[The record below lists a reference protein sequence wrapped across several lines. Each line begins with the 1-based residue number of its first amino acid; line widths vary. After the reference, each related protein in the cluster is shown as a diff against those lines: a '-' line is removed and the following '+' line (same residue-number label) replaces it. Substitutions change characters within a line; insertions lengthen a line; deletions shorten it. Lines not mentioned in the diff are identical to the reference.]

1 MKKKVFYEESWYYK
15 KTQELKLKI
24 TTIFGAKCELCKSNK
39 NLQLHHVIYGP
50 DSIRPQS
57 HNENG
62 SHSLKRKQEAINH
75 PERFL
80 LICLSCHNK
89 IEPRGLKL
97 RHQHLEVG

>member
-1 MKKKVFYEESWYYK
+1 MTRENYHDSWYYK
-15 KTQELKLKI
+15 KTQELKSKI
-24 TTIFGAKCELCKSNK
+24 TKIFGSNCELCKSDK

-50 DSIRPQS
+50 DSIRPKS

-62 SHSLKRKQEAINH
+62 SQSLKRKQEAVDH

-89 IEPRGLKL
+89 IEPRAL
-97 RHQHLEVG
+97 RFRRQQMGGR

>member
-1 MKKKVFYEESWYYK
+1 MEKQSYHDTSYYK
-15 KTQELKLKI
+15 QTQELKLKI
-24 TTIFGAKCELCKSNK
+24 TKVFGSNCQLCKSNK

-50 DSIRPQS
+50 DSIRPKS

-62 SHSLKRKQEAINH
+62 SRSLKRKQEAVNH

-89 IEPRGLKL
+89 IEPRALKL
-97 RHQHLEVG
+97 RHQQIEVR